1 MSDSWEIMCA
11 TAAVVAANYGCTHA
25 VTYTPC
31 STATILER
39 WFLCAY
45 THTYACKCREMKSTK
60 AASSSIVLDTH
71 TNTCEW
77 HYFWRVFLYFFLA
90 ALHGFFLSFY
100 WHVFYAVFACQW
112 IAAFSFFL
120 NFSLVFLNYFNF
132 TQTFRLKCEFGRL
145 KDSRT

>member
-11 TAAVVAANYGCTHA
+11 TAAVVAAGYGCTHA

-31 STATILER
+31 STPTILER

-60 AASSSIVLDTH
+60 AASSSIALDTH

-77 HYFWRVFLYFFLA
+77 HYFWSVFFNFFLA
-90 ALHGFFLSFY
+90 ALHGFFWAFTGMFFMRFSPVNELRLS
-100 WHVFYAVFACQW
+100 V
-112 IAAFSFFL
+112 FFL